1 MLKLWLRRTHLLL
14 ALVSGLFLIC
24 LSLTGA
30 LLIYAKDI
38 QYLTQSDK
46 WTVTPAASALDF
58 DSLIKHVS
66 ASTRQPVT
74 LLMPEQRGD
83 LAWQLQLANNRY
95 VSVNPYNGQVLYEYD
110 YYTTIYGFTMAL
122 HRWLLYEDGDKNR
135 PLRNWVSL
143 CALILIIEIL
153 LGFYIWVKPK
163 NRIKRLAIKRKA
175 KFRVLMYQ
183 LHTVLGVYFL
193 IPLILIA
200 YTGMA
205 FNWKPQTKAVL
216 EFVMQGTVED
226 RPKPQAVIP
235 PLADTP
241 FQVQKAF
248 DNAQTVFPKGK
259 LFRIYLPK
267 KPTDNI
273 GFRIENPGES
283 HAYSWVWAN
292 PYSADIVASYDAS
305 QSSWTTQTWNFK
317 YKFHIGDFAG
327 PIVQLLWLLFA
338 LSPLFFTISGVYFW
352 YKRHYK

>member
-1 MLKLWLRRTHLLL
+1 MKLWLRRTHLLL

-46 WTVTPAASALDF
+46 WTVTPQASPLAF
-58 DSLIKHVS
+58 DPLIARVS
-66 ASTRQPVT
+66 NTTKQPVT
-74 LLMPEQRGD
+74 LLMPEARDD

-95 VSVNPYNGQVLYEYD
+95 VSVNPYTGDILYEYD
-110 YYTTIYGFTMAL
+110 YYSTVYGFTMAL
-122 HRWLLYEDGDKNR
+122 HRWLLYEDGDKNH

-143 CALILIIEIL
+143 CALILILEIL
-153 LGFYIWVKPK
+153 LGFYIWIKPK
-163 NRIKRLAIKRKA
+163 NRLKRLAIKPKA

-183 LHTVLGVYFL
+183 LHTVLGVYL
-193 IPLILIA
+193 LLPLILIA

-205 FNWKPQTKAVL
+205 FNWQTETKAVL

-226 RPKPQAVIP
+226 RPKPPDLLP
-235 PLADTP
+235 PSETTP
-241 FQVQKAF
+241 YQVQKAYN
-248 DNAQTVFPKGK
+248 NALTVFPEGK

-292 PYSADIVASYDAS
+292 PYTANIVASYDAS
-305 QSSWTTQTWNFK
+305 KSSWTTQTWHFK

-327 PIVQLLWLLFA
+327 PIVQLLWLVFA
-338 LSPLFFTISGVYFW
+338 LSPLFFTVSGFYFW
-352 YKRHYK
+352 YKRHFR

>member
-1 MLKLWLRRTHLLL
+1 MKLWLRRTHLLL

-46 WTVTPAASALDF
+46 WTVTPAPSALDF
-58 DSLIKHVS
+58 DDLIQHVS
-66 ASTRQPVT
+66 ATTKQSVT
-74 LLMPEQRGD
+74 LLMPEQRSD
-83 LAWQLQLANNRY
+83 LAWQLQLANNKY
-95 VSVNPYNGQVLYEYD
+95 VSVNPYNGQVLHGYD
-110 YYTTIYGFTMAL
+110 YYSTIYGFTMAL

-135 PLRNWVSL
+135 PLRNWVSV

-205 FNWKPQTKAVL
+205 FNW
-216 EFVMQGTVED
+216 
-226 RPKPQAVIP
+226 
-235 PLADTP
+235 
-241 FQVQKAF
+241 
-248 DNAQTVFPKGK
+248 
-259 LFRIYLPK
+259 
-267 KPTDNI
+267 
-273 GFRIENPGES
+273 
-283 HAYSWVWAN
+283 
-292 PYSADIVASYDAS
+292 
-305 QSSWTTQTWNFK
+305 
-317 YKFHIGDFAG
+317 
-327 PIVQLLWLLFA
+327 
-338 LSPLFFTISGVYFW
+338 
-352 YKRHYK
+352 